1 MGAATLPVGARQI
14 RKPTRRLWRAAR
26 GMGLVTAL
34 AGCTLVTQSPPQVDV
49 ATVALTGI
57 GLFNQSFLMEL
68 CVTNPNP
75 TPIAF
80 ERATFRLAVADAP
93 LAEGATES
101 AVAIPAL
108 ASVLVPLAAQTTL
121 RNLPGQL
128 MSTLETGTV
137 AYRLSGVVQLASLPF
152 GVPFSRAGQL
162 SLLRAGEQYADTTAV
177 PAGTRCQSSPPP
189 VEPMQ

>member
-1 MGAATLPVGARQI
+1 MLPGGVR
-14 RKPTRRLWRAAR
+14 RTKKPRRRLWNAGC
-26 GMGLVTAL
+26 GMGLATTL
-34 AGCTLVTQSPPQVDV
+34 AGCALVTQNPPQVDV
-49 ATVALTGI
+49 ASVALTGI
-57 GLFNQSFLMEL
+57 GLFNQSFLAEL
-68 CVTNPNP
+68 CVTNPNR

-93 LAEGATES
+93 LAEGVTES

-108 ASVLVPLAAQTTL
+108 ASVLVPLAAQTTT

-128 MSTLETGTV
+128 MSTLETGTI
-137 AYRLSGVVQLASLPF
+137 AYRLTGVVQLTSLPF
-152 GVPFSRAGQL
+152 GVPFSRAGQF
-162 SLLRAGEQYADTTAV
+162 SLLQAGEQYADTTAV